1 MRKDEARFFIK
12 AIMLSKQFFI
22 AIISV
27 MGVLALLSL
36 ACVFFRFVGIG
47 GFEIE
52 GETDYKLSELVSAS
66 GLRTGDRLYEVN
78 EKKAEKLLL
87 RECPY
92 LKSVK
97 VKKKFPNRIC
107 FEVEERV
114 LGWYIEIGEDYY
126 ALDYDMLVLLETYN
140 EESLTERGLTKLV
153 LPELESAMCD
163 YLPEFGRE
171 DEHLISETLKI
182 VDTFRKHEIKERLTY
197 LDLSNR
203 FEIKLTIDGAFDV
216 KIGDMSNMD
225 TKLKTV
231 IEVIETQIDN
241 GYVGGE
247 INMITPTSYSFKGVF
262 AEPPENEKE
271 SDSGETGEAAE

>member
-12 AIMLSKQFFI
+12 AIMLSKKFFI
-22 AIISV
+22 AMIAM
-27 MGVLALLSL
+27 MGALALVCLV
-36 ACVFFRFVGIG
+36 CVFFRFVGIG
-47 GFEIE
+47 EFEIE

-78 EKKAEKLLL
+78 SKEAEELLL
-87 RECPY
+87 RGCPY
-92 LKSVK
+92 LKSVN
-97 VKKKFPNRIC
+97 VKKKFPNKIC

-114 LGWYIEIGEDYY
+114 LGWYIEISDDYY
-126 ALDYDMLVLLETYN
+126 ALDYDMLVLLETYD
-140 EESLTERGLTKLV
+140 EEALIERGLTKLV

-163 YLPEFGRE
+163 YLPEFGRG

-182 VDTFRKHEIKERLTY
+182 VDTFRNHAIKERLTY

-216 KIGDMSNMD
+216 KIGDMNNMD

-231 IEVIETQIDN
+231 VEVIEAQTDK

-262 AEPPENEKE
+262 ADAPEEEESGEKE
-271 SDSGETGEAAE
+271 SDEMTE

>member
-12 AIMLSKQFFI
+12 AIMLSKKFFI
-22 AIISV
+22 AMIAV
-27 MGVLALLSL
+27 MGALALVCLV
-36 ACVFFRFVGIG
+36 CVFFRFVGIG
-47 GFEIE
+47 EFEIE

-78 EKKAEKLLL
+78 SKEAEELLL
-87 RECPY
+87 RGCPY
-92 LKSVK
+92 LKSVN
-97 VKKKFPNRIC
+97 VKKKFPNKIC

-114 LGWYIEIGEDYY
+114 LGWYIEISDDYY
-126 ALDYDMLVLLETYN
+126 ALDYDMLVLLETYD
-140 EESLTERGLTKLV
+140 EEALIERGLTKLV

-163 YLPEFGRE
+163 YLPEFGRG

-182 VDTFRKHEIKERLTY
+182 VDTFRTHGIKERLTY

-216 KIGDMSNMD
+216 KIGDMNNMD

-231 IEVIETQIDN
+231 VEVIEAQTDK

-262 AEPPENEKE
+262 ADAPEEEESGEKE
-271 SDSGETGEAAE
+271 SDDMTK

>member
-12 AIMLSKQFFI
+12 AIMLSKKFFI
-22 AIISV
+22 AMIAV
-27 MGVLALLSL
+27 MGALALVCLV
-36 ACVFFRFVGIG
+36 CVFFRFVGIG
-47 GFEIE
+47 EFEIE

-78 EKKAEKLLL
+78 SKEAEELLL
-87 RECPY
+87 RGCPY
-92 LKSVK
+92 LKSVN
-97 VKKKFPNRIC
+97 VKKKFPNKIC

-114 LGWYIEIGEDYY
+114 LGWYIEISDDYY
-126 ALDYDMLVLLETYN
+126 ALDYDMLVLLETYD
-140 EESLTERGLTKLV
+140 EEALIERGLTKLV

-163 YLPEFGRE
+163 YLPEFGRG

-182 VDTFRKHEIKERLTY
+182 VDTFRTHSIKERLTY

-203 FEIKLTIDGAFDV
+203 FEIKLTIDGSFDV
-216 KIGDMSNMD
+216 KIGDMNNMD

-231 IEVIETQIDN
+231 VEVIEAQTDK

-262 AEPPENEKE
+262 ADAPEEEESGEKE
-271 SDSGETGEAAE
+271 PDDMTE

>member
-12 AIMLSKQFFI
+12 AIMLSKKFFI
-22 AIISV
+22 ATVSV
-27 MGVLALLSL
+27 MSVLALVCLV
-36 ACVFFRFVGIG
+36 CVFFRFIGIG
-47 GFEIE
+47 EFEIE

-78 EKKAEKLLL
+78 SKEAEALLL
-87 RECPY
+87 RGCPY
-92 LKSVK
+92 LKSVN
-97 VKKKFPNRIC
+97 VKKKFPNKIC

-114 LGWYIEIGEDYY
+114 LGWYIEISDDYY

-140 EESLTERGLTKLV
+140 EDALIERGLTKLV

-163 YLPEFGRE
+163 YLPEFGRG

-182 VDTFRKHEIKERLTY
+182 VDTFRTHEIKERLTY

-231 IEVIETQIDN
+231 VEVIEAQVDK

-262 AEPPENEKE
+262 AEAPEIEKE
-271 SDSGETGEAAE
+271 SEGKESDKDSE

>member
-22 AIISV
+22 VTVSA
-27 MGVLALLSL
+27 MGVLALVCLS
-36 ACVFFRFVGIG
+36 CVFFRFIGIG
-47 GFEIE
+47 EFEIK

-78 EKKAEKLLL
+78 EKEAEELLL
-87 RECPY
+87 RGCPY
-92 LKSVK
+92 LKSVE
-97 VKKKFPNRIC
+97 VKKKFPNKIC

-114 LGWYIEIGEDYY
+114 LGWYIEISEDYY
-126 ALDYDMLVLLETYN
+126 ALDYDMQVLLETYD

-163 YLPEFGRE
+163 YLPEFGRG

-182 VDTFRKHEIKERLTY
+182 VDTFRNHVIKERLTY

-216 KIGDMSNMD
+216 KIGDMSNME

-231 IEVIETQIDN
+231 LEVIETQLDN

-262 AEPPENEKE
+262 ADTPADEQG
-271 SDSGETGEAAE
+271 SDAETTD